1 MPVPSTP
8 LPPRRPLFPP
18 DPPKRRHNRFAI
30 YVALGVALIFIP
42 LTLQF
47 QNRRAQ
53 EIRRTREA
61 AHPTPTPT
69 PPSVEEVGDQSQPAE
84 LRQWHM
90 QGVDGITESQA
101 RKRFGNPILTRDYN
115 VTYGAFLGPKYG
127 LKHYYLNN
135 SPGFEQRAK
144 DAQVE
149 WNFPQYST
157 VREIIWKLR
166 ESYITLWLGQPLREV
181 NIQGDTA
188 NAIFPPTAPGEWVVL
203 DHYRVGQDLVKAP
216 PVSATSPPTP

>member
-1 MPVPSTP
+1 M
-8 LPPRRPLFPP
+8 
-18 DPPKRRHNRFAI
+18 
-30 YVALGVALIFIP
+30 ALIFIP

-101 RKRFGNPILTRDYN
+101 RKRFGKPILTRDYN

-135 SPGFEQRAK
+135 SPGFEQREK
-144 DAQVE
+144 DAAGGVE
-149 WNFPQYST
+149 IP
-157 VREIIWKLR
+157 
-166 ESYITLWLGQPLREV
+166 
-181 NIQGDTA
+181 A
-188 NAIFPPTAPGEWVVL
+188 VL
-203 DHYRVGQDLVKAP
+203 DGPGDHLEAARILHHALAG
-216 PVSATSPPTP
+216 SNRSGR

>member
-1 MPVPSTP
+1 MPPTP
-8 LPPRRPLFPP
+8 LPPRRPIFPSE
-18 DPPKRRHNRFAI
+18 PPKRRFNRFAI
-30 YVALGVALIFIP
+30 YLALGVALIFIP

-47 QNRRAQ
+47 QNHRAR
-53 EIRRTREA
+53 EIRSAREK
-61 AHPTPTPT
+61 AHPTPAPT
-69 PPSVEEVGDQSQPAE
+69 PPSVEEVGDQSVPAE

-101 RKRFGNPILTRDYN
+101 RKRFATPILTRDYN

-144 DAQVE
+144 AAQVE

-157 VREIIWKLR
+157 VREMIWKLR
-166 ESYITLWLGQPLREV
+166 ESLHHPLAGPTPPGGEHPGGHRQRHFPGQPPP
-181 NIQGDTA
+181 A
-188 NAIFPPTAPGEWVVL
+188 NGWCSTTIASGRTW
-203 DHYRVGQDLVKAP
+203 
-216 PVSATSPPTP
+216 